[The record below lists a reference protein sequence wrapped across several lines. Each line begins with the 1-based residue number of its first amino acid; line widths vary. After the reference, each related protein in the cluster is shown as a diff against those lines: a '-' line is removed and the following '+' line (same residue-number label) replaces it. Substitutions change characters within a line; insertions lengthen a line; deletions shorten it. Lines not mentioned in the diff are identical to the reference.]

1 MTSSALQTFNAPLQ
15 LGDKEIVSETADG
28 RFTVYKAGQRD
39 QSARGAAPATTY
51 SVHDSSTGKISALK
65 TLAEIDSLIH
75 FRRTGQQLGGWFNI
89 AERAPKADL
98 KPTDSTKR
106 VSR

>member
-1 MTSSALQTFNAPLQ
+1 MTCRALQAFHAPLQ

-39 QSARGAAPATTY
+39 QGARGAAPATTY
-51 SVHDSSTGKISALK
+51 SVHDSNTGKINALK

-75 FRRTGQQLGGWFNI
+75 FRRTGQQLGGWFNV

-98 KPTDSTKR
+98 QPTSSTKR
-106 VSR
+106 VTR